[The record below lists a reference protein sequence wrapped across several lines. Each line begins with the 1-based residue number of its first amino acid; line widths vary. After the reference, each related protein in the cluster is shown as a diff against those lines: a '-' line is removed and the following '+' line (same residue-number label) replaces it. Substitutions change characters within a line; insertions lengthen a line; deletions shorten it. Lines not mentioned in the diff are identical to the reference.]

1 MRAIPMT
8 PDTFWSEINVSE
20 MAAQLGLSRN
30 AVYKWKRSEKG
41 LPAERA
47 AEISS
52 LRDIKKSAIRPD
64 LWAEIDD

>member
-1 MRAIPMT
+1 MT

-41 LPAERA
+41 IPAESA

-52 LRDIKKSAIRPD
+52 IRNIKKSAIRPD

>member
-8 PDTFWSEINVSE
+8 PDAFWSEINVSE

-41 LPAERA
+41 IPAERA

>member
-1 MRAIPMT
+1 MT
-8 PDTFWSEINVSE
+8 PDDFWSEINVSE

-41 LPAERA
+41 IPAERA
-47 AEISS
+47 AEIS
-52 LRDIKKSAIRPD
+52 LIRNIKKSAIRPD

>member
-1 MRAIPMT
+1 MT

-30 AVYKWKRSEKG
+30 AVYKWKRSPKG
-41 LPAERA
+41 IPAERA

>member
-1 MRAIPMT
+1 MT

-41 LPAERA
+41 IPAERA

-52 LRDIKKSAIRPD
+52 IRNIKKSAIRPD

>member
-1 MRAIPMT
+1 MT

-30 AVYKWKRSEKG
+30 AVYKWKRSDKG
-41 LPAERA
+41 IPAERA

-52 LRDIKKSAIRPD
+52 IRNIKKSAIRPD

>member
-1 MRAIPMT
+1 MT
-8 PDTFWSEINVSE
+8 PDTFWSGINVSE

-41 LPAERA
+41 IPAERA
-47 AEISS
+47 AKISS
-52 LRDIKKSAIRPD
+52 IRNIKKSAIRPD

>member
-1 MRAIPMT
+1 MT

-41 LPAERA
+41 IPAERA

>member
-1 MRAIPMT
+1 MT
-8 PDTFWSEINVSE
+8 PETFWSEINVSE

-41 LPAERA
+41 IPAERA

-52 LRDIKKSAIRPD
+52 IRNIKKSAIRPD